1 MTSVKL
7 SDRLRAVADMVTP
20 GLVLADIGTDHAYI
34 PIYLT
39 EQKRIPRAIAMDV
52 NKGPLLRANTHI
64 QEHALSGRIETRLS
78 DGLTALRPGEA
89 QSIVIAGMGGALTI
103 RILKNAEASLNRGM
117 ASEWNPDSHT
127 SIFNLDGSVSVKDSD
142 DSASAMNSS
151 DSASVVDSGNPVS
164 AMDSGNSV
172 SAMDSG
178 NPVSAMDSG
187 NLAAVKDSSHLGRTW
202 DDLELMLQP
211 QSEVSEVREYLMR
224 SGWRIVRE
232 DMVFEEGKYYPMMKA
247 KRLPPMDVHE
257 REHSGESGRD
267 HSRAPGREYSGKHSA
282 GYSQA
287 ELAFGPELLRMRHP
301 VLCQYLRKERK
312 TQERILESLE
322 KGQGEKAAAR
332 VREIQNQICLIDEA
346 LNRYFSD

>member
-1 MTSVKL
+1 
-7 SDRLRAVADMVTP
+7 
-20 GLVLADIGTDHAYI
+20 
-34 PIYLT
+34 
-39 EQKRIPRAIAMDV
+39 
-52 NKGPLLRANTHI
+52 
-64 QEHALSGRIETRLS
+64 
-78 DGLTALRPGEA
+78 
-89 QSIVIAGMGGALTI
+89 
-103 RILKNAEASLNRGM
+103 
-117 ASEWNPDSHT
+117 
-127 SIFNLDGSVSVKDSD
+127 
-142 DSASAMNSS
+142 
-151 DSASVVDSGNPVS
+151 
-164 AMDSGNSV
+164 
-172 SAMDSG
+172 
-178 NPVSAMDSG
+178 
-187 NLAAVKDSSHLGRTW
+187 
-202 DDLELMLQP
+202 
-211 QSEVSEVREYLMR
+211 MR